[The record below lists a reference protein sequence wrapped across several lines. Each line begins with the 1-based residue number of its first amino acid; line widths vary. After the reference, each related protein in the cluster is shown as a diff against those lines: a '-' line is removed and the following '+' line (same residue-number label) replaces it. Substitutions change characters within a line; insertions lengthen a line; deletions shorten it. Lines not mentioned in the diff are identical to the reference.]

1 MLADVFDIK
10 PTANGIDKA
19 KLIRGEGIY
28 PYVTRSELNN
38 GVNDF
43 VCFQEGYELNR
54 GNCITVG
61 LDTQTVFYQP
71 VDFYT
76 GQNIQILRCEELNAY
91 NGKFLL
97 PPLKKTLSI
106 FSWGGYGATLKRLK
120 RSKIFLPADDYDEP
134 DWSFMEEYI
143 CEREQKLRNN
153 HIEYAK
159 SKLRTWGGGEAK
171 LLNLDGV
178 RWKAFLI
185 GDVFVITPGKR
196 LRKEDMTEGYKPF
209 IGASDSNNGVTAFVS
224 NSNASEDSNVLGVNY
239 DGSIAESFYHPYT
252 CLFSDSV
259 KRFKI
264 KGREGNKYIYEF
276 VKTMIRQQKVKYTY
290 GYKFNEQRMKRQ
302 MIMLPIND
310 EGNPDWEFMTHYMQA
325 IEERLYLRYLESKAS
340 PFNTDSEQ

>member
-1 MLADVFDIK
+1 MRRV
-10 PTANGIDKA
+10 N
-19 KLIRGEGIY
+19 
-28 PYVTRSELNN
+28 YVR
-38 GVNDF
+38 
-43 VCFQEGYELNR
+43 
-54 GNCITVG
+54 
-61 LDTQTVFYQP
+61 
-71 VDFYT
+71 
-76 GQNIQILRCEELNAY
+76 
-91 NGKFLL
+91 
-97 PPLKKTLSI
+97 
-106 FSWGGYGATLKRLK
+106 
-120 RSKIFLPADDYDEP
+120 
-134 DWSFMEEYI
+134 
-143 CEREQKLRNN
+143 
-153 HIEYAK
+153 
-159 SKLRTWGGGEAK
+159 GGGGAK